1 MKPDIGTVN
10 GIPYYGPFHEHKGRK
25 MVGAKHTPFP
35 HDFIDPDPKSNKTLV
50 ASSSLP
56 FSGVT
61 KLNPKTQKFTFS
73 GTYNFTA

>member
-1 MKPDIGTVN
+1 
-10 GIPYYGPFHEHKGRK
+10 

-35 HDFIDPDPKSNKTLV
+35 HDFIDPDPKSNKILV

-61 KLNPKTQKFTFS
+61 KLNPKNGFNSSRDLVKSSLQKHATLIL
-73 GTYNFTA
+73 

>member
-1 MKPDIGTVN
+1 
-10 GIPYYGPFHEHKGRK
+10 

-35 HDFIDPDPKSNKTLV
+35 HDFIDPDPKSNKILV

-61 KLNPKTQKFTFS
+61 KLKPISKAFNNLLSSDYEKGKSIYLCFRI
-73 GTYNFTA
+73 NFICEL